1 MTGTIIVSD
10 LRVFSCGLIP
20 CHAYLICRVIMILN
34 FMGLCA
40 GTGHHWFFLGMGTSQ
55 KRPNLEPTMACF
67 VTEHLKF
74 ESALGNH

>member
-1 MTGTIIVSD
+1 
-10 LRVFSCGLIP
+10 
-20 CHAYLICRVIMILN
+20 MILN

-40 GTGHHWFFLGMGTSQ
+40 GTGHHWFFLSMGMSQ